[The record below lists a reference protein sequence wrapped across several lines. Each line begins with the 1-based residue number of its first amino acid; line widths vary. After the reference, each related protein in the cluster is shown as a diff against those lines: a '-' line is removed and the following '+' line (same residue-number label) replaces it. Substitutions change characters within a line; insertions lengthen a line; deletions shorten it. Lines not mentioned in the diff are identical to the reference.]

1 MDRTLLM
8 VKAHPNNFGNVLAD
22 QLVKEAACNNSLE
35 TTYHMCSKS
44 AVTSELKCL
53 GLQKWQNV

>member
-1 MDRTLLM
+1 M